1 MNYLSP
7 QLSTELRTHD
17 RNRTT
22 SRNDCIKPLYMEYN
36 AMSIYREDIAEII
49 SAQIQVALE
58 KEYDRGWKEC
68 MEYYWKE
75 REINEKLEE
84 SYDEDKDPYAG

>member
-1 MNYLSP
+1 
-7 QLSTELRTHD
+7 
-17 RNRTT
+17 
-22 SRNDCIKPLYMEYN
+22 
-36 AMSIYREDIAEII
+36 MSIYREDIAEII

-75 REINEKLEE
+75 REINEKLAEE
-84 SYDEDKDPYAG
+84 KDPYAG

>member
-1 MNYLSP
+1 
-7 QLSTELRTHD
+7 
-17 RNRTT
+17 
-22 SRNDCIKPLYMEYN
+22 MEYVT
-36 AMSIYREDIAEII
+36 MSIYREDIAEII

>member
-1 MNYLSP
+1 
-7 QLSTELRTHD
+7 
-17 RNRTT
+17 
-22 SRNDCIKPLYMEYN
+22 MEY
-36 AMSIYREDIAEII
+36 ATMSIYREDVAEII